1 MKQFLIKTPKNRF
14 RMYVSKN
21 MKKHVTIFNLWEV
34 RYKL

>member
-1 MKQFLIKTPKNRF
+1 MKQFLIETRENRF
-14 RMYVSKN
+14 RMSISKN